1 MSCCCYFLLR
11 WRGLHWR
18 DARAAAPRAA
28 DFRFLSCCQNPR
40 VPPPNSQLTGAL
52 QKEAAR
58 RQGVNHV
65 RGPHP
70 SGPGQGTKAGGWHS
84 EVGRRTPHSCA
95 RRRGPPQIS
104 MGQRDG
110 GDRRQEQ
117 LVLECPCISG
127 CRSKILPV
135 VLYHC
140 CARYECTS
148 PCYMFPVAYVSC
160 LQYRGTPV
168 ISPATACF
176 LPPCSV
182 SCLDRFLVLR

>member
-1 MSCCCYFLLR
+1 MTR
-11 WRGLHWR
+11 EPRHRGPLIFVSYR
-18 DARAAAPRAA
+18 VARTRE
-28 DFRFLSCCQNPR
+28 S
-40 VPPPNSQLTGAL
+40 PPPNSQLTGAL